1 MMFLRIVHLDTL
13 AKGHLAPP
21 EQARTPAIGNPQRS
35 VAMMTANF
43 ES

>member
-1 MMFLRIVHLDTL
+1 MMFLRIVHLDTF
-13 AKGHLAPP
+13 AKGHLAALK
-21 EQARTPAIGNPQRS
+21 QARTPAIGNPQWS